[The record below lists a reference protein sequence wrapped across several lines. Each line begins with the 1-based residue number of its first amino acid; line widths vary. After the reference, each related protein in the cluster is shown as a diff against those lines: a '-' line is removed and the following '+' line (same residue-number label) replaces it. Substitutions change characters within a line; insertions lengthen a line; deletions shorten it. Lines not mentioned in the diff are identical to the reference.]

1 MSNNRSPFEIGLLAS
16 LASIVAVARATPGFD
31 GAALTKAAEYFLE
44 NPAVGCTSGT
54 AKEAYESALRVVSQ
68 KHENLL
74 AAMRD
79 EPVQH

>member
-1 MSNNRSPFEIGLLAS
+1 MSNRTPFEIGLLAS

-31 GAALTKAAEYFLE
+31 GAALTKAAHYFLE
-44 NPAVGCTSGT
+44 NPATGCTNGA

-68 KHENLL
+68 NQESIL
-74 AAMRD
+74 AAVQD